1 MAHIGAREEMKLAK
15 YCSILFIVL
24 YITGNA
30 IALSAEYNVEISENG
45 NSLVII
51 NVSGQDCFDLPLPL
65 DVAEPNITGA
75 LYVYSENGVEV
86 CIGSTESAISVYRSA
101 LLTEKTQDWTFK
113 MDLPYLEKA
122 SARINFP
129 KGAIVTGTT
138 PSAKIGQADSA
149 KYAIYNIGNATSIEA
164 KYKFGTAETPAAA
177 TTGFYFLAQS
187 YGIYGILL
195 LVAIVAALSYFFYF
209 SKKLAKIT
217 PEQENVVK
225 TLTENEGKVVKML
238 LENKGSIRRN
248 QLERS
253 SGLAKSSLA
262 AVLYN
267 LENKNIVGVD
277 KSNTVHH
284 VKLSDWFKG
293 L

>member
-1 MAHIGAREEMKLAK
+1 MNLAK
-15 YCSILFIVL
+15 CCSILFIVL
-24 YITGNA
+24 YIMGS
-30 IALSAEYNVEISENG
+30 ALAVSADYDVKISENG

-51 NVSGQDCFDLPLPL
+51 NISGKDCFDLPLPL
-65 DVAEPNITGA
+65 DVAEPNVTGA
-75 LYVYSENGVEV
+75 LYVYSEKGVEV
-86 CIGSTESAISVYRSA
+86 CIGSTESAIIVYRSA
-101 LLTEKTQDWTFK
+101 LLTEKTGGWTFK
-113 MDLPYLEKA
+113 MDLPALEKA
-122 SARINFP
+122 SAKINFP
-129 KGAIVTGTT
+129 QNAIVTKTT
-138 PSAKIGQADSA
+138 PSAKIWQADGA

-177 TTGFYFLAQS
+177 TTGFYFLAQN
-187 YGIYGILL
+187 YGLYGILL
-195 LVAIVAALSYFFYF
+195 LVVIAAALSYFFYF

-217 PEQENVVK
+217 PGQENVAK
-225 TLTENEGKVVKML
+225 TLTENEAKVVKML
-238 LENKGSIRRN
+238 LENKGSIKRN

-253 SGLAKSSLA
+253 SELAKSSLA